1 MPESETGNLMTA
13 RGTTLIFDW
22 AAWDTTLRQ
31 RAEFTRGDEVP
42 VRWHR
47 LLDRLVEGRIVRASN
62 ARPWQ
67 RGIHITSHLC
77 PTTILAALLRRPLVY
92 LCWGNDYHRGVRR
105 AIVQMILRRARI
117 VLVNEQRTADEVR
130 GMAGVEPRKVPYLVD
145 TDFYPCASASERAD
159 FLFCPGEN
167 DRDGEMLVALAER
180 GHRVVWLNN
189 VPELAAR
196 FMGRSDR
203 LELVSAVSFAELR
216 DLYRR
221 CRAVVTPLTRDI
233 HAAGQTTTLEALASG
248 CAVVI
253 GVGRTADLF
262 VGDGLVSVV
271 AGSDPAAWEA
281 AIASAVTADE
291 TRPET
296 PAERAAF
303 IASRHGVAAVSAAM
317 DEVLGFVA
325 AG

>member
-1 MPESETGNLMTA
+1 MTA
-13 RGTTLIFDW
+13 RSTTLILDW

-42 VRWHR
+42 VRWNT
-47 LLDRLVEGRIVRASN
+47 LLDRLVEGRIVRASK
-62 ARPWQ
+62 AQPWQ

-77 PTTILAALLRRPLVY
+77 PTTIMAALLRRPLVY

-117 VLVNEQRTADEVR
+117 VLVNEQRTTDEVR

-159 FLFCPGEN
+159 FLFCPGDN

-196 FMGRSDR
+196 FAGRSAR

-253 GVGRTADLF
+253 GAGRTADLF
-262 VGDGLVSVV
+262 AGDGLVSVI

-281 AIASAVTADE
+281 AIARAVSADE
-291 TRPET
+291 THPGA